1 MPGFEA
7 GAGVGVG
14 VGVGGGGSL
23 GRGARVGGFEM
34 ISTTPRTP

>member
-14 VGVGGGGSL
+14 VGGGGSV